1 MASIDIDDLTD
12 VIMQELQAYSEEVTD
27 QLKADVKQVGKECV
41 QEVKNNAP
49 QLSGAYKKSWKM
61 RQVYE
66 SATDIRVVI
75 HSAKEYRLSH
85 LLEHGHARRGGG
97 RVEGKPHIQPAEE
110 NTEKKLMKKV
120 KIAIRGGN
128 S

>member
-1 MASIDIDDLTD
+1 MSLIDIDDLAD
-12 VIMQELQAYSEEVTD
+12 VIMQELQAYSEEVTE
-27 QLKADVKQVGKECV
+27 QLKTEVRQVAKECV
-41 QEVKNNAP
+41 RDVKDNAP
-49 QLSGAYKKSWKM
+49 KSSGSYKKSWRM

-66 SATDIRVVI
+66 STTDIRVVI
-75 HSAKEYRLSH
+75 HSAKEYRRTH
-85 LLEHGHARRGGG
+85 LLERGHAKRGGG

-110 NTEKKLMKKV
+110 MAEKKLMKRV